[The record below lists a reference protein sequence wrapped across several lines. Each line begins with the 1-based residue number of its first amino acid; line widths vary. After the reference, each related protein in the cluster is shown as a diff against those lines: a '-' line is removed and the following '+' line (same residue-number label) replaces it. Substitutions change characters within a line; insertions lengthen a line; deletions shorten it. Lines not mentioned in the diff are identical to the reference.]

1 MAPTTKTLTFSLSPE
16 LAERVDQLMNQQ
28 GCTRSEL
35 LRRAVRRYV
44 EECEWSQ
51 LLRYGEQL
59 VRATGIGPGDVGVL
73 IEAYRA
79 EPDPG
84 RVRVVA
90 EG

>member
-59 VRATGIGPGDVGVL
+59 VRAKGIGPGDVGVL